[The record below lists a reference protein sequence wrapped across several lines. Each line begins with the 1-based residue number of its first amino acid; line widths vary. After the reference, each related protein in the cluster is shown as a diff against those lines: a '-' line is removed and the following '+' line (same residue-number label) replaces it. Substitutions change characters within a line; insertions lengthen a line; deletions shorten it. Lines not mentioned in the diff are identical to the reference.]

1 MRLTRIF
8 ISPLLALSVTFAGIQ
23 TAGAEELVPSPEPQT
38 TQEFYEEGMKAME
51 AGDLETGI
59 AYLEKARELS
69 PQIAQLHNAVGIAYL
84 QEQKNIDAAL
94 EAFQEAIALEPTLA
108 DAHNNLGIIYTG
120 MLEDYD
126 LAEEYFKEAIRLQP
140 NFGRAYFGLGW
151 LYLTRKKEP
160 SLALEAFKK
169 TIELSPDQ
177 TDAYYYLGI
186 AYMLADQKPQTL
198 TPITILKSKGKED
211 YAKALELMM
220 EEDSQM
226 IRSRFY
232 EEDSAR
238 GQQEETEEALESADS
253 NTSMVQ
259 L

>member
-1 MRLTRIF
+1 MRMTGVL
-8 ISPLLALSVTFAGIQ
+8 ISPLLVFSLVFAGVPG
-23 TAGAEELVPSPEPQT
+23 AGAEDVPPAQEPQT

-51 AGDLETGI
+51 AGNFETGI
-59 AYLEKARELS
+59 TYLEKARELS
-69 PQIAQLHNAVGIAYL
+69 PQIGQLHNAVGIAYL
-84 QEQKNIDAAL
+84 QEQKNIDAAV

-186 AYMLADQKPQTL
+186 AYMLADQKPKTL

-232 EEDSAR
+232 QEDTHA
-238 GQQEETEEALESADS
+238 GQEEISGETLENADS